1 MRKQFTNKEILTYA
15 DLLNRIFLQ
24 EDKNLELPIRVNF
37 YLQKNIKT
45 FIEAAE
51 LIEESRMAIG
61 RKYGEF
67 NTEEESYLI
76 KDEEKLLAAKQDLKN
91 LFSLEQVL
99 EIYPIDLE
107 DLEDTKLTVA
117 QMNAMLF
124 MIEE

>member
-15 DLLNRIFLQ
+15 DSLNRTFLK
-24 EDKNLELPIRVNF
+24 EDKDLELPIRVNF

-51 LIEESRMAIG
+51 LIEESRMKIG
-61 RKYGEF
+61 QKYGEF
-67 NTEEESYLI
+67 NAEEESYSI
-76 KDEEKLLAAKQDLKN
+76 KEEDKLLAAKQDLKN

-99 EIYPIDLE
+99 EIYTVTLE
-107 DLEDTKLTVA
+107 DLEDTILTVA
-117 QMNAMLF
+117 EMNAMLF